1 MGTRQGWRPPPL
13 RRIIRPMRHALLALL
28 VLALP
33 AAARAE
39 TAYSLGNGAVRLTP
53 TLQFDADAGSYFGQ
67 NRPGGFR
74 PGANL
79 RRGYLGFEASVG
91 EDVTFAFAW
100 DFGGDPNDH
109 SDLYEAWVGYSG
121 LGIGTLRVGAYE
133 PRHMLEEASSSRDLL
148 FMESAAA
155 TNLASGLA
163 SGDTRLAIGL
173 EANGERWTA
182 SGYVTGG
189 LASQPNSWGQR
200 GLVGR
205 VTALLPTP
213 EGLVAQLGVNGAY
226 QFRPGDKSDPQSIA
240 LSDYPELRLSGR
252 QLLDTDAVR
261 ASNAWA
267 VGPSF
272 SAGLGRFYA
281 QAEYQRI
288 GVETEESGGRQVQ
301 AWYLAGA
308 YTLLGRP
315 RRHDAEDGTWKRPT
329 PEADSAW
336 GAWELAGRYSAAEL
350 RNGPVLRGGA
360 QRIWTAGLNWYPTET
375 LAVML
380 NYQNGILR
388 LDEEN
393 RRFQA
398 IGLRLSFSL

>member
-205 VTALLPTP
+205 VTALLPAP

-226 QFRPGDKSDPQSIA
+226 QFRPGDKSDPQSIG
-240 LSDYPELRLSGR
+240 LSDYPEL
-252 QLLDTDAVR
+252 
-261 ASNAWA
+261 
-267 VGPSF
+267 
-272 SAGLGRFYA
+272 
-281 QAEYQRI
+281 
-288 GVETEESGGRQVQ
+288 
-301 AWYLAGA
+301 
-308 YTLLGRP
+308 
-315 RRHDAEDGTWKRPT
+315 
-329 PEADSAW
+329 
-336 GAWELAGRYSAAEL
+336 
-350 RNGPVLRGGA
+350 
-360 QRIWTAGLNWYPTET
+360 
-375 LAVML
+375 
-380 NYQNGILR
+380 
-388 LDEEN
+388 
-393 RRFQA
+393 
-398 IGLRLSFSL
+398 